1 MTAYKV
7 QGATILGSK
16 PTCKAPANVE
26 VVWPNIVH
34 GFCASQRVDPAT
46 LLRGLT
52 PEALKDGFTRPAVE
66 AEADKV
72 LAERDPVAAAVDLF
86 DRGMT
91 QAENVAFSVI
101 HKPKGKSKAKTDG
114 SQAHFWALS
123 HVNLSTTPVGS
134 NVALSPPS
142 LLSKVAVHYSEVFE
156 HAVSVMWS

>member
-1 MTAYKV
+1 MMAYKV

-26 VVWPNIVH
+26 VVWPNIIH

-66 AEADKV
+66 AKANEA

-86 DRGMT
+86 DRGT

-101 HKPKGKSKAKTDG
+101 HKPKGKAKGKRDG
-114 SQAHFWALS
+114 SQAHFVLARC
-123 HVNLSTTPVGS
+123 TR
-134 NVALSPPS
+134 PS
-142 LLSKVAVHYSEVFE
+142 CGG
-156 HAVSVMWS
+156 VMDLHLVD